1 MDICI
6 CVYIYSYHMM
16 RKIVPWLRLHYKQQ
30 EFIRETAWN
39 MKNNAIHHMNR
50 LERKNCM
57 ISIGTKKYLE
67 KIISYEK
74 KKDKT
79 RNREEFISVNKKSS
93 F

>member
-1 MDICI
+1 
-6 CVYIYSYHMM
+6 
-16 RKIVPWLRLHYKQQ
+16 
-30 EFIRETAWN
+30 
-39 MKNNAIHHMNR
+39 MNR

-79 RNREEFISVNKKSS
+79 RNREEFISVNRKSS